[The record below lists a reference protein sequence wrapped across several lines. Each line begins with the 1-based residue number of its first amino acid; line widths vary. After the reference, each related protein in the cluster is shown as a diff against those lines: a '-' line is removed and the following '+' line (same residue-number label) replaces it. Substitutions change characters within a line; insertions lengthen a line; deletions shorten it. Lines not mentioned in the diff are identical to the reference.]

1 MTGRVKGPEYDAEC
15 RSLIHQYEMSAQTIA
30 GFDPFKF
37 AQVSNPLLPIRVSGG
52 RRVIGLWGKMRIQ
65 TLPRRLR

>member
-37 AQVSNPLLPIRVSGG
+37 AQVSNPLLPIRVSGVQLDTVSG
-52 RRVIGLWGKMRIQ
+52 SATESQGEED
-65 TLPRRLR
+65 

>member
-37 AQVSNPLLPIRVSGG
+37 AQVYNLLLPIRVSGVQLDTVSG
-52 RRVIGLWGKMRIQ
+52 SSTESQREED
-65 TLPRRLR
+65 